1 MQTARMILALAFMAA
16 VLPGEKPA
24 HDVRLPRVIKK
35 VEPQYTERAR
45 AAGVQG
51 TVILEAMLDEYSRLH
66 GFSVSR
72 GLGYGLDENAIR
84 CARQWEFE
92 PATRDGV
99 PTAVPL
105 ALEVIFRLPPAQ

>member
-1 MQTARMILALAFMAA
+1 MILAVAFMAA

-24 HDVRLPRVIKK
+24 PEVRLPRVIKK
-35 VEPQYTERAR
+35 VEPQYTEPAL

-51 TVILEAMLDEYSRLH
+51 TVILKAVLDEHGRLH
-66 GFSVSR
+66 GFSVSKR
-72 GLGYGLDENAIR
+72 LGYGLDENAIR
-84 CARQWEFE
+84 CARQWQFE